1 MVDSFKWKVS
11 VPTERSAQR
20 LNSLKNLLLFV
31 RNNLKVSY
39 LLGECF

>member
-1 MVDSFKWKVS
+1 MADSFKWKVS
-11 VPTERSAQR
+11 VPAERPVQR

-31 RNNLKVSY
+31 RNNLKVSC